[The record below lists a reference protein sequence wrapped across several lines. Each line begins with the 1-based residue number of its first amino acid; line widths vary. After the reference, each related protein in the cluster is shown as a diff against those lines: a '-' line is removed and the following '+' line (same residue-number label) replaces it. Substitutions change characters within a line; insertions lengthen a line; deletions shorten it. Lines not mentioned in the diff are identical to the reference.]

1 MNLKMYI
8 FSELIDLHPKNKS
21 KSGYLT
27 YFYEIFGIFEQKIA
41 DLAKFCD
48 LKF

>member
-1 MNLKMYI
+1 MNLKMNI

-21 KSGYLT
+21 KSGFFQ
-27 YFYEIFGIFEQKIA
+27 YFYKNFVIFEQKIA
-41 DLAKFCD
+41 DFQKFRD